1 MQWKINWHSDLFT
14 NGENKH
20 GKIPS
25 GDFKVI
31 TSEIP
36 LLSQQVKEFQYLTPT
51 NIWTLTLN
59 TQLDL
64 LCCDN
69 FSFWCTAPT
78 TWLTNCVDPSTRLQS
93 LTRKGCWLQSSSVHP
108 RWSSRRCLVTKPYS
122 AQTRQLL
129 HKNDELRQILSL
141 VTICLNKLYSTLV
154 QLATL
159 WLLLK

>member
-1 MQWKINWHSDLFT
+1 MICLRMGKT
-14 NGENKH
+14 NTAKPHRVILKSSLPKFHYYHNKR
-20 GKIPS
+20 
-25 GDFKVI
+25 
-31 TSEIP
+31 
-36 LLSQQVKEFQYLTPT
+36 LQVKEFQYLTPT
-51 NIWTLTLN
+51 NSWTLTLN

-108 RWSSRRCLVTKPYS
+108 RWSSRRCLVTKPYG

-129 HKNDELRQILSL
+129 HKNDELMQILSL

-159 WLLLK
+159 WLSLK

>member
-1 MQWKINWHSDLFT
+1 MGKT
-14 NGENKH
+14 NMAKSHRVILKSSLPKFHYYHNKR
-20 GKIPS
+20 
-25 GDFKVI
+25 
-31 TSEIP
+31 
-36 LLSQQVKEFQYLTPT
+36 LQVKEFQYLTPT
-51 NIWTLTLN
+51 NSWTLTLN

-78 TWLTNCVDPSTRLQS
+78 TWLTNCVDSSTRLQS

-108 RWSSRRCLVTKPYS
+108 RWSSRRCLVTKPYG

>member
-1 MQWKINWHSDLFT
+1 MGKT
-14 NGENKH
+14 NMAKSHRVILKSPLPKFHYYHNKR
-20 GKIPS
+20 
-25 GDFKVI
+25 
-31 TSEIP
+31 
-36 LLSQQVKEFQYLTPT
+36 LQVKEFQYLTPT
-51 NIWTLTLN
+51 NSWTLTLN

-78 TWLTNCVDPSTRLQS
+78 TWLTNCADPSTRLQS
-93 LTRKGCWLQSSSVHP
+93 LTRKGCWLQSSLVHP
-108 RWSSRRCLVTKPYS
+108 RWSSRRCLVTKPYG

-141 VTICLNKLYSTLV
+141 ITICLNKLYSTLV

-159 WLLLK
+159 WLSLK